1 VYAQERQQAMA
12 GMIARDR
19 RLSVSTA
26 AESFGV
32 TTETVRRDLAIL
44 EQQGLIH
51 RVHGG
56 AVPAD
61 ALTPVELAV
70 SERDRAAG
78 PEKDRIAKAALD
90 LLPDDGGVI
99 LLDAGTTTRRLA
111 GILPTDRRLTLFTNA
126 PSIALLVSGH
136 PSVEVHLI
144 GGRVR
149 FTTHAAVGPTTVA
162 ALNNLR
168 VDVSFLG
175 TNGLTVQHGLTT
187 PDADEAAVKA
197 AMIAAGHRVVA
208 LTDSRKIGHDT
219 LVRFGTCEQ
228 LHALVTDDGIGADD
242 VAALQALD
250 IDVVIA

>member
-1 VYAQERQQAMA
+1 MYAEERQQAMA
-12 GMIARDR
+12 GIIARDR
-19 RLSVSTA
+19 RLSVSTV

-61 ALTPVELAV
+61 ALTTVELAV
-70 SERDRAAG
+70 TERDKTAS
-78 PEKDRIAKAALD
+78 EQKDRIARAALD
-90 LLPDDGGVI
+90 QLPGDGGSI
-99 LLDAGTTTRRLA
+99 LLDSGTTTGRLA
-111 GILPTDRRLTLFTNA
+111 MLLPRDRRLTLFTNTA
-126 PSIALLVSGH
+126 SIAMKVAGH
-136 PSVEVHLI
+136 PSIDLHLL

-149 FTTHAAVGPTTVA
+149 ATTQAAVGPSTVA
-162 ALNNLR
+162 ALDNLR

-175 TNGLTVQHGLTT
+175 TNGLTVEHGLST

-197 AMIAAGHRVVA
+197 AMIRAGRRVVVLA
-208 LTDSRKIGHDT
+208 DSRKLGHES
-219 LVRFGTCEQ
+219 LVRFGTCDRID
-228 LHALVTDDGIGADD
+228 AVVTDDGVADAD
-242 VAALQALD
+242 VTALEALD